1 MPGGSVTPMSRTV
14 SMRVSSG
21 VARLLKTLS
30 SATPTYV
37 VGGTMRA
44 LFTGEPVKDLDLV
57 VEDFDRAVEALK
69 ENGFHVSDEAK
80 SFRVVKVFV
89 DGDVVDVAGFRT
101 ETYDMVSRKPVVAPA
116 RSIDEDVSRRDFT
129 INAIYGRVASV
140 HGDSVELEVVDR
152 FGGLRDIEGR
162 VVRAVGDPRLR
173 FMEDPLRMLR
183 ALRFAV
189 KLGYSVD
196 PVTYNVIKELHGEL
210 RRISRERIRDEL
222 VKMLLADPARAVML
236 IYDSGVWHEVMP
248 FLGAMAGVRHDYRG
262 HHHGETALEHTVETL
277 ENLKKLHGL
286 NELNVLAVL
295 LHDIGKPYTRSE
307 AEGKVMF
314 LGHEDVGAEMARKW
328 LREMR
333 FPNKTIDL
341 VTKAISLH
349 MKVHELA
356 KTMSRRAI
364 ARFLVEAG
372 EDKDVV
378 ELALEIAEA
387 DAGKRY
393 SELREVIGEMLSMP
407 KLITGYDLLSYPVET
422 RKKMLKFV
430 REIQLAQRIT
440 DREKLLKTLKGLS
453 LPSQKEEKQKQKI
466 RA

>member
-1 MPGGSVTPMSRTV
+1 
-14 SMRVSSG
+14 MRVSNN
-21 VARLLKTLS
+21 VARLLETLS
-30 SATPTYV
+30 SVTPTYV

-57 VEDFDRAVEALK
+57 VEDFDKAVEALR
-69 ENGFHVSDEAK
+69 ESGFHVSDEAK

-116 RSIDEDVSRRDFT
+116 KSIDEDVSRRDFT
-129 INAIYGRVASV
+129 MNAIYGKVVNV
-140 HGDSVELEVVDR
+140 HGDNVELEVVDK

-189 KLGYSVD
+189 KLGYSID
-196 PVTYNVIKELHGEL
+196 PDTYNAIKELHGEL
-210 RRISRERIRDEL
+210 KRISKERIRDEL

-248 FLGAMAGVRHDYRG
+248 FLGAMAEIRHDHRG
-262 HHHGETALEHTVETL
+262 HHHGETVLEHTVETL
-277 ENLKKLHGL
+277 ENLKKLYKL
-286 NELNVLAVL
+286 NELNTLAVL

-307 AEGKVMF
+307 ADGKVMF
-314 LGHEDVGAEMARKW
+314 LGHEDVSAEMAKKW
-328 LREMR
+328 LRTMR

-341 VTKAISLH
+341 ITKAISMH

-364 ARFLVEAG
+364 ARFLVEAD
-372 EDKDVV
+372 EDRNAI

-387 DAGKRY
+387 DVGKRY
-393 SELREVIGEMLSMP
+393 DELREVIDEMLSIP
-407 KLITGYDLLSYPVET
+407 KLITGYDLLNYPAEN
-422 RKKMLKFV
+422 RGKMLKFV

-440 DREKLLKTLKGLS
+440 DREKLLKMLKGLS
-453 LPSQKEEKQKQKI
+453 LPAQKEEKQKQKI